1 MQIRDLFEQTPA
13 PIQSTDTNTADVGKL
28 TATVSSLQKQVADLQ
43 KAALQQTTAQQQQ
56 TQPKPGEASQQQ
68 QPKGTVGAGQGNGT
82 TAQKGA
88 PVGTTPDANMLDM
101 IKKLAGV
108 GQQQQAKPAAPQ
120 QAPQAPGV
128 NQTPQMTALKIKQD
142 LAKSQGKST

>member
-13 PIQSTDTNTADVGKL
+13 PIQPTDTNTADVGKL
-28 TATVSSLQKQVADLQ
+28 TATVSSLQKQVTDLQ

-56 TQPKPGEASQQQ
+56 QNKPGEASQQQ

-88 PVGTTPDANMLDM
+88 PVGTTPDATMLDM

-108 GQQQQAKPAAPQ
+108 GQQQQAKPAATQ

>member
-13 PIQSTDTNTADVGKL
+13 PIQPTDTNTADVGKL

-56 TQPKPGEASQQQ
+56 RQQKPGEAGQAQQAT
-68 QPKGTVGAGQGNGT
+68 GTQGT
-82 TAQKGA
+82 TTAPAQKPA
-88 PVGTTPDANMLDM
+88 PEAGMLDM

-120 QAPQAPGV
+120 QQQQAPGV

-142 LAKSQGKST
+142 LAKTQGKST

>member
-56 TQPKPGEASQQQ
+56 QNKPGEASQQQ
-68 QPKGTVGAGQGNGT
+68 QPKGTIGAGQGNGT

-88 PVGTTPDANMLDM
+88 PIGTTPDTNMLDM

-108 GQQQQAKPAAPQ
+108 GQQQQAKPAATQ

-128 NQTPQMTALKIKQD
+128 NQTPQITALKIKQD